1 MNIQVHQEYLEGE
14 DPLQDIEELNRA
26 ANKQINKSF
35 ATNSINSLIKSK
47 KNDFESNYENIIKKY
62 EDQFCPKEKKNYN
75 ADYDEK
81 LVKKEDKDNP
91 LSTFLKLQ
99 KEVEIIENDLKYY
112 SENKDKYKSIVPLET
127 SLEELN
133 KLKYIINYVNSSNN
147 FAKLKKINEIENKSG
162 IKINN
167 NNYNLLNKK
176 VYINLDEQLNQKLNN
191 IKKLKTDNPIN
202 FNNFEYQLYLTPDN
216 EKMKQFKELD
226 EIILKINEIEQKI
239 GKWNFNNKKNTIAA
253 TLDNIK
259 GNMIL
264 IDKMSK
270 NKMKKK
276 FDAANEKIREIK
288 DNYKEIYDEIEK
300 NRNDIKNKE
309 DKLKDLT
316 SEGIDAKN
324 AEKIICNVIYKME
337 LLKDD
342 HEKSIYLSQ
351 KIKELINKNEEMKQN
366 LEDNIKILDD
376 VQENMQLNVD
386 TMSKNIKVIKQK
398 LNK

>member
-35 ATNSINSLIKSK
+35 ATNSINSLMKSK

-62 EDQFCPKEKKNYN
+62 EDQFYPKEKKNYN
-75 ADYDEK
+75 EDYDEK
-81 LVKKEDKDNP
+81 FLKKEVKDNP
-91 LSTFLKLQ
+91 LSTFIKLQ
-99 KEVEIIENDLKYY
+99 KEVEIIENDLNYY
-112 SENKDKYKSIVPLET
+112 LENKDKYKSIVPLET

-176 VYINLDEQLNQKLNN
+176 VYNNLDEQLNQKLNN
-191 IKKLKTDNPIN
+191 IKKLKTENPIN
-202 FNNFEYQLYLTPDN
+202 FNNIEYELYLTPDN

-226 EIILKINEIEQKI
+226 EIVLKINEIEAKI

-342 HEKSIYLSQ
+342 HEKSIYLNQ
-351 KIKELINKNEEMKQN
+351 KIKELIKKNEEMKQQ

-376 VQENMQLNVD
+376 VQENIQLNFD
-386 TMSKNIKVIKQK
+386 TMHKNVKVIKKK
-398 LNK
+398 LQ

>member
-35 ATNSINSLIKSK
+35 ATNSINSLMKSK
-47 KNDFESNYENIIKKY
+47 KNDFESNYENIIQKY
-62 EDQFCPKEKKNYN
+62 EDEFNPKEKKNYN

-81 LVKKEDKDNP
+81 FLKKGDKENP

-99 KEVEIIENDLKYY
+99 KEVEIVENDLNYY
-112 SENKDKYKSIVPLET
+112 LQNKDKYNSIVPLET

-176 VYINLDEQLNQKLNN
+176 VYNNLDEQLNQKLNT
-191 IKKLKTDNPIN
+191 IKKLKMENPIN
-202 FNNFEYQLYLTPDN
+202 FNNIEYELYLTPDK
-216 EKMKQFKELD
+216 EKMKQFKALD
-226 EIILKINEIEQKI
+226 EIVLKINEIEGKI
-239 GKWNFNNKKNTIAA
+239 GKWNFINKKNTIAA

-264 IDKMSK
+264 IDKMEK

-276 FDAANEKIREIK
+276 FDASYEKIKDIK

-342 HEKSIYLSQ
+342 HEKSIY
-351 KIKELINKNEEMKQN
+351 
-366 LEDNIKILDD
+366 
-376 VQENMQLNVD
+376 
-386 TMSKNIKVIKQK
+386 
-398 LNK
+398 